1 MIDIA
6 KSKKQFKK
14 YLDKYKDQDKLG
26 FELKVIHT
34 YKVIENAREIA
45 RKLGLTE
52 EDEKLAELIALLHDI
67 GRFEELNLFNQFESG
82 SFNHADYGV
91 KVLFED
97 KLIRDFVEDDS
108 YDEIIRKAIY
118 NHNKYKIESGLDDRE
133 LLHANLIRDADKLDN
148 FRLKK
153 EEKIEAIFPGIV
165 TSPTEME
172 ESKLSD
178 KVYEAVLSRRCVD
191 IHDRKEPLDYWIC
204 VLAFIFDIYFKETF
218 ELIKDK
224 DYVNIIIDRFNYK
237 NAETREKMKR
247 IKEVANDYVDSK
259 IYVKKR

>member
-26 FELKVIHT
+26 CELKVIHT

-67 GRFEELNLFNQFESG
+67 GRFEELNLFNQFESR

-118 NHNKYKIESGLDDRE
+118 NHNKY
-133 LLHANLIRDADKLDN
+133 NC
-148 FRLKK
+148 
-153 EEKIEAIFPGIV
+153 
-165 TSPTEME
+165 
-172 ESKLSD
+172 
-178 KVYEAVLSRRCVD
+178 YVL
-191 IHDRKEPLDYWIC
+191 
-204 VLAFIFDIYFKETF
+204 
-218 ELIKDK
+218 
-224 DYVNIIIDRFNYK
+224 
-237 NAETREKMKR
+237 
-247 IKEVANDYVDSK
+247 
-259 IYVKKR
+259 

>member
-6 KSKKQFKK
+6 KSEAQFNK
-14 YLDKYKDQDKLG
+14 YLDKYKDKDKLG

-34 YKVIENAREIA
+34 YKVVENARQIA

-67 GRFEELNLFNQFESG
+67 GRFEELNLFNQFESRE
-82 SFNHADYGV
+82 FNHAEYGT
-91 KVLFED
+91 KILFD
-97 KLIRDFVEDDS
+97 NKLIREFIEDDS

-118 NHNKYKIESGLDDRE
+118 NHNKYKIESGLDGKE
-133 LLHANLIRDADKLDN
+133 LLHAKLIRDADKLDN

-165 TSPTEME
+165 KSINDME
-172 ESKLSD
+172 ESELSD

-204 VLAFIFDIYFKETF
+204 VLAFIFDIYFKETL
-218 ELIKDK
+218 EIIKDK
-224 DYVNIIIDRFNYK
+224 DYVNIIIDRFNYR
-237 NAETREKMKR
+237 NEETREKMKR
-247 IKEVANDYVDSK
+247 IKEVVNDYIASK

>member
-67 GRFEELNLFNQFESG
+67 GRFEELNLFNQFESR

-108 YDEIIRKAIY
+108 YPVE
-118 NHNKYKIESGLDDRE
+118 HFVH
-133 LLHANLIRDADKLDN
+133 LLV
-148 FRLKK
+148 
-153 EEKIEAIFPGIV
+153 FP
-165 TSPTEME
+165 
-172 ESKLSD
+172 
-178 KVYEAVLSRRCVD
+178 
-191 IHDRKEPLDYWIC
+191 
-204 VLAFIFDIYFKETF
+204 
-218 ELIKDK
+218 
-224 DYVNIIIDRFNYK
+224 
-237 NAETREKMKR
+237 
-247 IKEVANDYVDSK
+247 
-259 IYVKKR
+259 